1 MEICLLGLILSII
14 DKFSNRID
22 QTIGFLGYT
31 IDVQRVVQYNMQE
44 KNNKIDSNKGCRQA
58 DNKT

>member
-22 QTIGFLGYT
+22 QTIGKKT
-31 IDVQRVVQYNMQE
+31 IRLILTKVA
-44 KNNKIDSNKGCRQA
+44 GRQIIKHSKF
-58 DNKT
+58 D